1 MAVNKEEQSEIFGE
15 GKPGRDP
22 ACVLKP
28 SCEKGDRDMSVMGGC
43 DLPHAHTQRRFLN
56 YCAAPT
62 VGSLY
67 EINVQNITFLLLFF
81 ILSEIS

>member
-43 DLPHAHTQRRFLN
+43 DLPHAHT
-56 YCAAPT
+56 
-62 VGSLY
+62 
-67 EINVQNITFLLLFF
+67 
-81 ILSEIS
+81 